1 MQSFLILLN
10 SLLPDRFL
18 PRVNF
23 FYLFHPLEEVRILK
37 AKEGVVLFVEC
48 QVWHIP
54 MNLLKK
60 IRLSPRVQILYF
72 QVYMYVMYQK
82 IKKYA
87 LNIQNEF
94 ALNTGYYL
102 QVVTIPTQ
110 SKSWM
115 KPRDHPKIQAPLHLD
130 FSILSNPNM
139 SK

>member
-1 MQSFLILLN
+1 MRACFPTKSNKSWIDEGLILLKLGKVKKN
-10 SLLPDRFL
+10 QLVLPDRFL

-72 QVYMYVMYQK
+72 QVYMYVMY
-82 IKKYA
+82 
-87 LNIQNEF
+87 
-94 ALNTGYYL
+94 
-102 QVVTIPTQ
+102 
-110 SKSWM
+110 
-115 KPRDHPKIQAPLHLD
+115 
-130 FSILSNPNM
+130 
-139 SK
+139 